1 MKSILFVAFV
11 LLSLGAGAE
20 EKVTV
25 NVFKMKDGRVL
36 EAIRVASVGEEGTRT
51 FTLKTTTGERVMVME
66 ADIESRSEKKIAK
79 EELPETATAA
89 APAKTPTAAKPKDED
104 DGKKSQK
111 LDAVHKDVDARIA
124 LRKID
129 DDIAQTKSK
138 MVPFQQA
145 VADATAAMAAAQAN
159 SDTAAK
165 ELAAIPDPRK
175 GPQDAAS
182 KDAENKREAHR
193 ESLRRRMK
201 SADDEKA
208 KQAQR
213 KADAEKIISDGND
226 QLKALGEKREAAL
239 KASVTAA
246 AEKSKAIESEL
257 TSDAASKKPADSAS
271 DNAPHTLTLKD
282 GSSVHAKSM
291 KKLDG
296 GVLLIV
302 DDKGQE
308 RRIQSSDVK
317 KID

>member
-1 MKSILFVAFV
+1 MKSILFSAIV
-11 LLSLGAGAE
+11 LLSLCARAE
-20 EKVTV
+20 EKVTI

-36 EAIRVASVGEEGTRT
+36 EALRVATVGDEGSRT

-66 ADIESRSEKKIAK
+66 ADIESRSEKKVAK

-89 APAKTPTAAKPKDED
+89 APVKAPAAKPKDED

-124 LRKID
+124 FRKID
-129 DDIAQTKSK
+129 DEIAQTKAK
-138 MVPFQQA
+138 IVPFQQA
-145 VADATAAMAAAQAN
+145 VAEATAAMTTAQNN

-165 ELAAIPDPRK
+165 DLAAIPDAKK

-182 KDAENKREAHR
+182 KDAENKREAR
-193 ESLRRRMK
+193 RDSLRKRMK
-201 SADDEKA
+201 AADDEKA

-213 KADAEKIISDGND
+213 KADAEKVISDGND
-226 QLKALGEKREAAL
+226 QLKALAEKRDAAQ

-257 TSDAASKKPADSAS
+257 SGDATPKKPADSAS
-271 DNAPHTLTLKD
+271 DNLPHTLTLKD
-282 GSSVHAKSM
+282 GTSVHAKSM

-308 RRIQSSDVK
+308 RRLQPGDVK